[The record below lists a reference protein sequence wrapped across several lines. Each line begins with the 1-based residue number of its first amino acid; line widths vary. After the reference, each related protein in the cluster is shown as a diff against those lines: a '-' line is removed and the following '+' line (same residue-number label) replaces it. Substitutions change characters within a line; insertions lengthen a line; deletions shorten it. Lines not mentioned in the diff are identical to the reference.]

1 MRVERNRLNP
11 PVVLPGNTLLDT
23 LCDDFLA
30 DYRTWA
36 EVDPQ
41 RVELWEMIDL
51 FMALLHTW
59 TKVRLLR
66 VHPRLAIVLHRLRTM
81 SGPTA

>member
-1 MRVERNRLNP
+1 M
-11 PVVLPGNTLLDT
+11 
-23 LCDDFLA
+23 CDDFLA
-30 DYRTWA
+30 DYRRHA
-36 EVDPQ
+36 PVSPG

-66 VHPRLAIVLHRLRTM
+66 VQPRLAIVQHRLASLGT
-81 SGPTA
+81 SPA